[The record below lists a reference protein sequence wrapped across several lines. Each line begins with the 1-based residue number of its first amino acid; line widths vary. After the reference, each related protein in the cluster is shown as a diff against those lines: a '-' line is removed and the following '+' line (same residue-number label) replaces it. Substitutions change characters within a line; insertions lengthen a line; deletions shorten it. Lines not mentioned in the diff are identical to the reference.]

1 MDFHPVSLH
10 SIRDLIRWGASRFTE
25 AGLFFGH
32 GTDNA
37 MDESAQLVLHA
48 LHLEHDLPPDYLDCR
63 LTPLEIDAVRRL
75 LRRRVEERIPAAY
88 ITGQT
93 WFAGLVFHV
102 DENVLVPRSPFA
114 ELIENGLQ
122 PWVDP
127 DQVHEV
133 LDLCCGSGCIGISVA
148 MHLQHTRVDLVDVS
162 APALAVARRNLEDY
176 GLEERVEVI
185 QSDLFGRLDGRRY
198 DVILCNPPYV
208 GEAEMAA
215 LPAEY
220 LAEPALGLAG
230 GADGLDLVRRI
241 LRDAR
246 GHLNPGGAI
255 IVEVG
260 NSARTLEDVFP
271 GVSFTW
277 IEFERGGEGVFLL
290 TADQLEAYS
299 GDFNVKSS
307 KVK

>member
-1 MDFHPVSLH
+1 MDFETTSLH

-37 MDESAQLVLHA
+37 LDESAQLVLHA
-48 LHLEHDLPPDYLDCR
+48 LHLSHDLPPAYLDSR
-63 LTPLEIDAVRRL
+63 LTPLEIDEVSRL

-88 ITGQT
+88 LTGQA
-93 WFAGLVFHV
+93 WFAGLSFHV

-114 ELIENGLQ
+114 ELIENRLR

-127 DQVHEV
+127 DRVHDV
-133 LDLCCGSGCIGISVA
+133 LDLCAGSGCIGIAVA
-148 MHLQHTRVDLVDVS
+148 MHLPHTRLDLVDVS

-176 GLEERVEVI
+176 GLEERVRAI
-185 QSDLFGRLDGRRY
+185 QSDLFGRLDGRLY
-198 DVILCNPPYV
+198 DLILSNPPYV
-208 GEAEMAA
+208 GEAELAA

-230 GADGLDLVRRI
+230 GTDGLDLVRHI

-246 GHLNPGGAI
+246 DHLHPGGVI
-255 IVEVG
+255 IAEVG
-260 NSARTLEDVFP
+260 NSAQTLAEAFP
-271 GVSFTW
+271 GVPFTW
-277 IEFERGGEGVFLL
+277 LEFERGGEGVFLL
-290 TADQLEAYS
+290 TAEQLEQFA
-299 GDFNVKSS
+299 GDFNITF